1 MYPIY
6 ICIQDTFIYYIKPIQ
21 LSSLMQWK
29 SYQFRMYTQ
38 KIFLDCRQ
46 NVGYFLECRLLFRM
60 QVTFQNVHTE
70 DILRLQ
76 VECRL
81 IFRMYYIQATFQIV
95 LQSAHIEGI
104 LRLQFRIQ
112 GLLFRMYYRYIG
124 YFLDRILGCSGT
136 WFRVQVQGLDCM
148 VLGFRL
154 YFRMQWHLVRER
166 NVNTFFQPSPHRLVQ
181 LPTVK
186 NKISK
191 NPFSNRG
198 RIASSSSQLLCRVQ
212 TTFYGLR
219 FRVQATVQVW
229 NLLFM
234 VQGLW
239 FMVQALGFMV
249 LFPPRMLGI
258 GFRVQAYTHA

>member
-1 MYPIY
+1 
-6 ICIQDTFIYYIKPIQ
+6 
-21 LSSLMQWK
+21 
-29 SYQFRMYTQ
+29 
-38 KIFLDCRQ
+38 
-46 NVGYFLECRLLFRM
+46 M

-154 YFRMQWHLVRER
+154 YFRMQWHLVRERSCKKSAFLYTHTHTRTHTHTHTHAPTHIGQGLDCSLDWHLVRER